1 MAGNNDLQQGLQD
14 SYSGV
19 KNAASSAKNAARTAK
34 KTVGTAKKAV
44 KKGKAAAK
52 GAKKLFAFIPLPIKL
67 YIAAGLGIAVFFGGL
82 LYFMPS
88 LISNSLLHQ
97 NDPESASSG
106 VDFSDNKNSEDSY
119 KEMEDKADEC
129 REMIIDQLDQ
139 GKTAAYNDLS
149 REAQRNGW
157 KLDTS
162 SYTAPSEQT
171 DNQNMVLIYSGYS
184 VSTKNGLGDDAFK
197 YYQGNDTDQVEGLT
211 AYNDLTN
218 MLVKART
225 TRNSTHPYGN
235 LMYGSDFE
243 RDSNGEIRKEVRG
256 EGLAQVTYVFPI
268 VYDLDVDELIE
279 KAILPDGVTLDSI
292 YEDTSSIGKSTTEA
306 STLTSTDSAATA
318 TTGTATIGSNDNILN
333 NVISGTLSP
342 TTTIDDSYLAE
353 KCTSLGNFKI
363 TRYCPCV
370 EENGNNSGLAAN
382 GEPLQPGV
390 TIAVDPNV
398 IPLGSAVYIKGIGW
412 RKAQDTGGAIKGHII
427 DLLVPD
433 HHTAE
438 TVTTYNDVYV
448 AKNSAGITFGDDTTG
463 TSNSS
468 TEEGVTY
475 RDTLNEMAATL
486 GHMLFPNESWVD
498 SIGLGGSS
506 SYGDDGLGYFG
517 AMWYWIEY
525 ETGKTN
531 DEAFWYFTQNDSKGG
546 QAYGLQYDLYQGSLQ
561 EFMRYCVQQDATTY
575 AMFKPY
581 LSVSKQSLYAHSS
594 SDTMPTIWKA
604 AYAADPEGF
613 KSLQKEYAA
622 ANYLDPVVNAL
633 EKKGYKIDSRS
644 DVVKGLMLGW
654 AFQWG
659 PATPPRKLSRVGTA
673 AELNKLSDMDFLK
686 KVYDW
691 RITNESEYA
700 TRYRSE
706 KNTALALQ
714 KEWDSGGGILGGSGA
729 GTLTAAE
736 AQKVVARAKSGG
748 SQGVS
753 GSHCLEWVQQ
763 VYVNS
768 GIKKTWTG
776 ICCAGHARVAVA
788 KKKPANAAAI
798 PVGAAVFSDPKVYR
812 NKGSL
817 GSTTG
822 DTGQGSTF
830 TDGKYQLYGHVGIYI
845 GNGKVA
851 SWYNGAVHYD
861 SWDGWVS
868 YYGNGGYGFLVKK

>member
-1 MAGNNDLQQGLQD
+1 MLFHWE
-14 SYSGV
+14 
-19 KNAASSAKNAARTAK
+19 ARFIS
-34 KTVGTAKKAV
+34 KA
-44 KKGKAAAK
+44 
-52 GAKKLFAFIPLPIKL
+52 
-67 YIAAGLGIAVFFGGL
+67 
-82 LYFMPS
+82 
-88 LISNSLLHQ
+88 
-97 NDPESASSG
+97 
-106 VDFSDNKNSEDSY
+106 
-119 KEMEDKADEC
+119 
-129 REMIIDQLDQ
+129 
-139 GKTAAYNDLS
+139 
-149 REAQRNGW
+149 
-157 KLDTS
+157 
-162 SYTAPSEQT
+162 
-171 DNQNMVLIYSGYS
+171 
-184 VSTKNGLGDDAFK
+184 
-197 YYQGNDTDQVEGLT
+197 
-211 AYNDLTN
+211 
-218 MLVKART
+218 LV
-225 TRNSTHPYGN
+225 
-235 LMYGSDFE
+235 
-243 RDSNGEIRKEVRG
+243 
-256 EGLAQVTYVFPI
+256 
-268 VYDLDVDELIE
+268 
-279 KAILPDGVTLDSI
+279 
-292 YEDTSSIGKSTTEA
+292 
-306 STLTSTDSAATA
+306 
-318 TTGTATIGSNDNILN
+318 
-333 NVISGTLSP
+333 
-342 TTTIDDSYLAE
+342 
-353 KCTSLGNFKI
+353 
-363 TRYCPCV
+363 
-370 EENGNNSGLAAN
+370 
-382 GEPLQPGV
+382 
-390 TIAVDPNV
+390 
-398 IPLGSAVYIKGIGW
+398 
-412 RKAQDTGGAIKGHII
+412 
-427 DLLVPD
+427 
-433 HHTAE
+433 
-438 TVTTYNDVYV
+438 DVYV

-463 TSNSS
+463 ASDSS

-475 RDTLNEMAATL
+475 RDTLNEMASTL
-486 GHMLFPNESWVD
+486 GHMLFPNESWID

-644 DVVKGLMLGW
+644 DVVKGLLLGW

-706 KNTALALQ
+706 KKTALALQ

-768 GIKKTWTG
+768 GVKKTWTG

-798 PVGAAVFSDPKVYR
+798 PVGAAVFSDPKVYH

-817 GSTTG
+817 GNTTG
-822 DTGQGSTF
+822 DTGQDSTF

-868 YYGNGGYGFLVKK
+868 YYGNGGCGFLVKK

>member
-1 MAGNNDLQQGLQD
+1 MPNNDLKQGLQD

-19 KNAASSAKNAARTAK
+19 KDAANSAIKAGRAVK
-34 KTVGTAKKAV
+34 KTAGTAKKAA
-44 KKGKAAAK
+44 KAGKAAAK
-52 GAKKLFAFIPLPIKL
+52 GAKKLFAMIPLPIKI
-67 YIAAGLGIAVFFGGL
+67 YIVSGVVLVVLFGGL
-82 LYFMPS
+82 LYYMPS

-106 VDFSDNKNSEDSY
+106 VDFTDNKNAEDGY
-119 KEMEDKADEC
+119 KDMEDKASKC

-139 GKTAAYNDLS
+139 GKAAAYNDLS

-162 SYTAPSEQT
+162 NYTEPPEQT

-197 YYQGNDTDQVEGLT
+197 HYQGNDTDQVEGLS
-211 AYNDLTN
+211 AYDELTD
-218 MLVKART
+218 MLVKARKT
-225 TRNSTHPYGN
+225 KNSTHPYGN

-256 EGLAQVTYVFPI
+256 KGPAQVTYVFPV
-268 VYDLDVDELIE
+268 VYDMDIEELIE
-279 KAILPDGVTLDSI
+279 KGILPDGVTLDSI
-292 YEDTSSIGKSTTEA
+292 YEKTTSIGKSTIDA
-306 STLTSTDSAATA
+306 STFTSTDSTDS
-318 TTGTATIGSNDNILN
+318 TITGTATIGSTDNILN

-390 TIAVDPNV
+390 TIAVDPKV

-463 TSNSS
+463 ASDGS
-468 TEEGVTY
+468 TEEGRTY

-486 GHMLFPNESWVD
+486 GHILFPNESWVD

-525 ETGKTN
+525 ETGQTN
-531 DEAFWYFTQNDSKGG
+531 DEAFWYFTKDDGRGG
-546 QAYGLQYDLYQGSLQ
+546 QAYGLQFDLYQGSLQ

-581 LSVSKQSLYAHSS
+581 LAVSPQSLYAHSS
-594 SDTMPTIWKA
+594 GDTMPTIWKA
-604 AYAADPEGF
+604 AYTADPEGF
-613 KSLQKEYAA
+613 KNLQKEYATA
-622 ANYLDPVVNAL
+622 HYLDPVVKAL

-644 DVVKGLMLGW
+644 DVVKGLLLGW
-654 AFQWG
+654 SFQWG
-659 PATPPRKLSRVGTA
+659 PATPPRKLPNIPGLDPTSA
-673 AELNKLSDMDFLK
+673 NKMSDTEFLT

-691 RITNESEYA
+691 RIENEGFTNRYTNE
-700 TRYRSE
+700 
-706 KNTALALQ
+706 KKTALELQ
-714 KEWDSGGGILGGSGA
+714 KQWDAGGGVMGIGGKGS
-729 GTLTAAE
+729 LSTAL
-736 AQKVVARAKSGG
+736 AQKVVARAKQGASNGAG
-748 SQGVS
+748 SKE
-753 GSHCLEWVQQ
+753 CLKWVQN

-768 GIKKTWTG
+768 GVKNTYTG
-776 ICCAGHARVAVA
+776 ICCAGHARFLTAQ
-788 KKKPANAAAI
+788 KI
-798 PVGAAVFSDPKVYR
+798 PKSWKEIPLGAAVFSNPKVYI
-812 NKGSL
+812 NKGSA
-817 GSTTG
+817 GSNPENYHNAY
-822 DTGQGSTF
+822 GSREM
-830 TDGKYQLYGHVGIYI
+830 YQHIGIYI
-845 GNGKVA
+845 GNGQVT
-851 SWYNGAVHYD
+851 SWLGSYAQVQ
-861 SWDGWVS
+861 SWESWVEH
-868 YYGNGGYGFLVKK
+868 YGNGGYGFLVK

>member
-1 MAGNNDLQQGLQD
+1 MPNNDLKQGLQD

-19 KNAASSAKNAARTAK
+19 KDAANSAIKAGRAVK
-34 KTVGTAKKAV
+34 KTAGTAKKAA
-44 KKGKAAAK
+44 KAGKAAAK
-52 GAKKLFAFIPLPIKL
+52 GAKKLFAMIPLPIKI
-67 YIAAGLGIAVFFGGL
+67 YIVSGVVLVVLFGGL
-82 LYFMPS
+82 LYYMPS

-106 VDFSDNKNSEDSY
+106 VDFTDNKNAEDGY
-119 KEMEDKADEC
+119 KDMEDKASKC

-139 GKTAAYNDLS
+139 GKAAAYNDLS

-162 SYTAPSEQT
+162 NYTEPPEQT

-197 YYQGNDTDQVEGLT
+197 HYQGNDTDQVEGLS
-211 AYNDLTN
+211 AYDELTD
-218 MLVKART
+218 MLVKARKT
-225 TRNSTHPYGN
+225 KNSTHPYGN

-256 EGLAQVTYVFPI
+256 KGPAQVTYVFPV
-268 VYDLDVDELIE
+268 VYDMDIEELIE
-279 KAILPDGVTLDSI
+279 KGILPDGVTLDSI
-292 YEDTSSIGKSTTEA
+292 YEKTTSIGKSTIDA
-306 STLTSTDSAATA
+306 STFTSTDSTDS
-318 TTGTATIGSNDNILN
+318 TITGTATIGSTDNILN

-390 TIAVDPNV
+390 TIAVDPKV

-463 TSNSS
+463 ASDGS
-468 TEEGVTY
+468 TEEGRTY

-486 GHMLFPNESWVD
+486 GHILFPNESWVD

-525 ETGKTN
+525 ETGQTN
-531 DEAFWYFTQNDSKGG
+531 DEAFWYFTKDDGRGG
-546 QAYGLQYDLYQGSLQ
+546 QAYGLQFDLYQGSLQ

-581 LSVSKQSLYAHSS
+581 LAVNPQSLYAYSS

-604 AYAADPEGF
+604 AYTADPEGF
-613 KSLQKEYAA
+613 KNLQKEYATA
-622 ANYLDPVVNAL
+622 HYLDPVVKAL

-644 DVVKGLMLGW
+644 DVVKGLLLGW
-654 AFQWG
+654 SFQWG
-659 PATPPRKLSRVGTA
+659 PATPPRKLPNIPGLDPTSA
-673 AELNKLSDMDFLK
+673 NKMSDTEFLT

-691 RITNESEYA
+691 RIENEGFTNRYTNE
-700 TRYRSE
+700 
-706 KNTALALQ
+706 KKTALELQ
-714 KEWDSGGGILGGSGA
+714 KQWDAGGGVMGIGGKGS
-729 GTLTAAE
+729 LSTAL
-736 AQKVVARAKSGG
+736 AQKVVARAKQGASNGAG
-748 SQGVS
+748 SKE
-753 GSHCLEWVQQ
+753 CLKWVQN

-768 GIKKTWTG
+768 GVKNTYTG
-776 ICCAGHARVAVA
+776 ICCAGHARFLTAQ
-788 KKKPANAAAI
+788 KI
-798 PVGAAVFSDPKVYR
+798 PKSWKEIPLGAAVFSNPKVYI
-812 NKGSL
+812 NKGSA
-817 GSTTG
+817 GSNPENYHNAY
-822 DTGQGSTF
+822 GSREM
-830 TDGKYQLYGHVGIYI
+830 YQHIGIYI
-845 GNGKVA
+845 GNGQVT
-851 SWYNGAVHYD
+851 SWLGSYAQVQ
-861 SWDGWVS
+861 SWESWVEH
-868 YYGNGGYGFLVKK
+868 YGNGGYGFLVK